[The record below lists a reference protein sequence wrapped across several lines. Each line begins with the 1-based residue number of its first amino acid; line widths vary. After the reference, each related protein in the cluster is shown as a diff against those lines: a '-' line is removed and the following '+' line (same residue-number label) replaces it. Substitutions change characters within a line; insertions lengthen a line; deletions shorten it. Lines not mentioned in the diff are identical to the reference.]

1 MGKEMFVMHHIK
13 RHKLMPKIDMEV
25 VRVYNKMHASLGLK
39 WIEVLKASNALIR
52 KVNETF

>member
-1 MGKEMFVMHHIK
+1 MHHIK